1 MISSKLKDGEHF
13 YLDRNEK
20 IDEEEK
26 KLLMTQDLKY
36 VMMKLQVEKKVSVR
50 VPKQTVVLLSLCVYA
65 WLVEWGGTNCV
76 DWQMQ

>member
-20 IDEEEK
+20 LDEDEK

-36 VMMKLQVEKKVSVR
+36 VMMKLQVEKKVSV
-50 VPKQTVVLLSLCVYA
+50 CVSFNRQSSFQ
-65 WLVEWGGTNCV
+65 VFVCMPG
-76 DWQMQ
+76 